1 MPTAPA
7 SCSGRTPKPSCSV
20 FAGSITG
27 PRRGHEVDVN
37 VHRLNRGEDA
47 NLHYLEKVRQH
58 LPLVAQF
65 KPDLLLWYYGFDTHQ
80 EDYGSIGLTAD
91 AYFQIC
97 DLLIAAAADLQ
108 VPLQVVLGGGS
119 LSHLATATIPEI
131 IRRLAERLMI

>member
-7 SCSGRTPKPSCSV
+7 SCSGKTLKPSCSV
-20 FAGSITG
+20 FCGVDYQAQG
-27 PRRGHEVDVN
+27 GHEVDVN

-47 NLHYLEKVRQH
+47 NSQYLEKVRQH

-65 KPDLLLWYYGFDTHQ
+65 QPDLLLWYYGFDTHQ
-80 EDYGSIGLTAD
+80 DDYGSIGLTED

-97 DLLIAAAADLQ
+97 DLMIATAADLQ

-131 IRRLAERLMI
+131 IRRLAET